1 MQQAKSIRLR
11 QIVIGQLSQVK
22 VQIFLA
28 ALCVVGYSATQL
40 LAPWPLKIIFDHILL
55 DRPFP
60 AALSFLVALLENG
73 KVFALIV
80 LSLTIVLIA
89 LFRAGFSYAQLFMTS
104 RIGYQIVHTLRR
116 DLFNHLQRLSL
127 SFHTRA
133 RSGELLTKVAS
144 DTNNLRDAFT
154 ESVLTFAVHLL
165 TLAGMFVTMFILD
178 WTLSLIVLGTFPVM
192 FYALYYVYRKIKT
205 SARRQRRKEGMLA
218 ARISEILSAVT
229 LVQAF
234 GRERYEG
241 ERFEFESAQTVDE
254 SIRTARMSAAA
265 SRTVEIISAAGSWA
279 VILFGSL
286 QVLAG
291 RMSPGEVL
299 IFAAY
304 VNQVYSPIRNI
315 VKLSTRLSRA
325 VVSAERIAEIFDLE
339 PNIED
344 DPAAVQASDL
354 KGEIVFNNVSFDY
367 GDGKTVLKN
376 TSFTIAPG
384 ERVALTGA
392 SGAGKSTV
400 VSLLLRLYDPSSGAI
415 LIDGVNVK
423 KYQRESLRREIGVV
437 LQDSLLLG
445 ATIRE
450 NIAYGKPDATQEEIE
465 TAAWQAHAHYFIM
478 ALPDGYDTVLGERG
492 MTLSG
497 GQRQRIG
504 LARAIIKRPSILILD
519 EPTSAIDAD
528 SESLIW
534 DAVERLQHGR
544 TILVIAHQFSTI
556 KRCNRILVLKD
567 GQIIEKAQGGEAM
580 RNYL

>member
-1 MQQAKSIRLR
+1 
-11 QIVIGQLSQVK
+11 
-22 VQIFLA
+22 
-28 ALCVVGYSATQL
+28 
-40 LAPWPLKIIFDHILL
+40 
-55 DRPFP
+55 
-60 AALSFLVALLENG
+60 
-73 KVFALIV
+73 V
-80 LSLTIVLIA
+80 L
-89 LFRAGFSYAQLFMTS
+89 
-104 RIGYQIVHTLRR
+104 
-116 DLFNHLQRLSL
+116 
-127 SFHTRA
+127 
-133 RSGELLTKVAS
+133 
-144 DTNNLRDAFT
+144 
-154 ESVLTFAVHLL
+154 
-165 TLAGMFVTMFILD
+165 
-178 WTLSLIVLGTFPVM
+178 
-192 FYALYYVYRKIKT
+192 FYALYYMYRKIKT
-205 SARRQRRKEGMLA
+205 SARRQRRKEGKLA
-218 ARISEILSAVT
+218 AQISEILSAVT